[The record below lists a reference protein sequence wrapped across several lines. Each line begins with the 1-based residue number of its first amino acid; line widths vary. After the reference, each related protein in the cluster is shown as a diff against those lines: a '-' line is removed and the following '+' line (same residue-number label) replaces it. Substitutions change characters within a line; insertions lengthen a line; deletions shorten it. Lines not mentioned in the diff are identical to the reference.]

1 MAEQITT
8 KTIEPLD
15 IKRTMQ
21 EIKEYLEK
29 PKWTDAILNEERRL
43 FDSPFKALIPAYAKR
58 NDAAHLDRICF
69 SLLYLKKYILQI

>member
-43 FDSPFKALIPAYAKR
+43 FLSLI
-58 NDAAHLDRICF
+58 HI
-69 SLLYLKKYILQI
+69 